1 MGPGFATHGI
11 READRGGSAVN
22 AEMNTDIRNG
32 VYVKAD
38 YKLESR
44 RLSHDF
50 DTDGEN
56 VSGQPYNSH
65 TASRMDR
72 EAFPEAA
79 KPRNQLQNGHV
90 FSNVGVISCND
101 RDYTADDGHASRRAS
116 VDYYRN
122 VEEFRKD
129 SIVYYSNNGAA
140 VTDENLNEPTT
151 LRLKPNTVGDD
162 DEHSSSSSSRQKRI
176 FGTSHEESLLSI
188 FKQAV
193 VPFFLGGLGTVFAG
207 LILDTVQFWPPFQ
220 QVTELFIVVPPLLGL
235 KGNLEMTL
243 AARLSTQ
250 ANLGNMDTPRQVWDI
265 ALGNMALVQVVK
277 SRGGCRATCHGSFCQ
292 PKERSI
298 SDAVELAASSSVQC
312 QACVLSLL
320 SSVFA
325 IVMGLASDDA
335 FRLDQ
340 ALFVAASSMATAAV
354 ASFLLGTV
362 MVLVVAYSGRCRI
375 NPDNVATSV
384 VDALG
389 DMTTLAILAGFST
402 LLHGQITRPW
412 IASVFGAALVVA
424 CPAWVWLARG
434 HPTSR
439 KVLAVGWWPIIVAMI
454 VSSIGGYILD
464 LAVSHFSGLV
474 VFQPVINGVS
484 GNLAAIHAS
493 RLSTLFAQR
502 SELGWHPEDDK
513 RHCVDPL
520 TGLCGRNRQARVSQ
534 LLLLLSIP
542 GHVLFVLLIFAIS
555 DAHVHLTAGLV
566 LSYLVAS
573 VVLLTVLLYLA
584 RCGAYWMWRR
594 KIDPDNALIPLL
606 TGFGDLC
613 GTGFLLLA
621 FLFLENI
628 QDPSVAGF
636 VGHHVSPLASND
648 TALAAI

>member
-1 MGPGFATHGI
+1 
-11 READRGGSAVN
+11 
-22 AEMNTDIRNG
+22 MNTDIRNG

-56 VSGQPYNSH
+56 FSGPFCNSH
-65 TASRMDR
+65 NASRKNR
-72 EAFPEAA
+72 AACPEAA

-101 RDYTADDGHASRRAS
+101 RDYAADDDRASRRAS

-129 SIVYYSNNGAA
+129 SIICYSDNCAA

-151 LRLKPNTVGDD
+151 LRLKPSTVGDD
-162 DEHSSSSSSRQKRI
+162 NEHSASSSSRQKHI

-265 ALGNMALVQVVK
+265 ALGNMALVQ
-277 SRGGCRATCHGSFCQ
+277 
-292 PKERSI
+292 
-298 SDAVELAASSSVQC
+298 C

-402 LLHGQITRPW
+402 LLHGQIARPW
-412 IASVFGAALVVA
+412 IASVFGAALVVV
-424 CPAWVWLARG
+424 CPAWVCLARS

-454 VSSIGGYILD
+454 ISSIGGYILD
-464 LAVSHFSGLV
+464 LAVTHFSGLV

-555 DAHVHLTAGLV
+555 DAHVRLTAGLV

>member
-1 MGPGFATHGI
+1 MRLFFAAGTRGA
-11 READRGGSAVN
+11 EQGTAAAD
-22 AEMNTDIRNG
+22 MNIRNG
-32 VYVKAD
+32 VMAE
-38 YKLESR
+38 YKHESR
-44 RLSHDF
+44 RASHDASR
-50 DTDGEN
+50 EN
-56 VSGQPYNSH
+56 VAFCNGH
-65 TASRMDR
+65 ARKDR
-72 EAFPEAA
+72 SPEAA
-79 KPRNQLQNGHV
+79 KHQQV
-90 FSNVGVISCND
+90 FSNGMSC
-101 RDYTADDGHASRRAS
+101 HAPESGSRRAS
-116 VDYYRN
+116 VVCYRDG
-122 VEEFRKD
+122 EECVFRKG
-129 SIVYYSNNGAA
+129 ICYAENCAA
-140 VTDENLNEPTT
+140 LTDENLNESSEA
-151 LRLKPNTVGDD
+151 RLKPDD
-162 DEHSSSSSSRQKRI
+162 DCPIRRKRSSAASS
-176 FGTSHEESLLSI
+176 EESLLSI
-188 FKQAV
+188 FKQAA

-207 LILDTVQFWPPFQ
+207 LILDTVQFWPPFEH
-220 QVTELFIVVPPLLGL
+220 VTELFIVVPPLLGL

-250 ANLGNMDTPRQVWDI
+250 ANLGNMDTPRKVWDI
-265 ALGNMALVQVVK
+265 AVGNMAL
-277 SRGGCRATCHGSFCQ
+277 
-292 PKERSI
+292 
-298 SDAVELAASSSVQC
+298 VQC

-335 FRLDQ
+335 FRIDQ
-340 ALFVAASSMATAAV
+340 ALFVASSSMATAAV

-362 MVLVVAYSGRCRI
+362 MVLVVAYSNRCYI

-402 LLHGQITRPW
+402 LLYGYISKPW
-412 IASVFGAALVVA
+412 IASVFGTVLVVL
-424 CPAWVWLARG
+424 CPAWVYLARG

-454 VSSIGGYILD
+454 ISSIGGYILD
-464 LAVSHFSGLV
+464 LAVTHFSGLA
-474 VFQPVINGVS
+474 VFQPVINGVN

-502 SELGWHPEDDK
+502 SELGFHPEDDK

-520 TGLCGRNRQARVSQ
+520 TGLCGSNRQARVSQ

-555 DAHVHLTAGLV
+555 DAHVRLTVALV
-566 LSYLVAS
+566 FSYLVAS
-573 VVLLTVLLYLA
+573 LVLLTVLLYLA

-621 FLFLENI
+621 FLFLESI
-628 QDPSVAGF
+628 QDDSVAGF
-636 VGHHVSPLASND
+636 VG
-648 TALAAI
+648 LAANHTTAS